1 MKRFETHS
9 HSHYSSIR
17 LIDSINK
24 PRDMILTAYKLGYAG
39 ITLTDHE
46 ALCGHIEWLELE
58 KELKE
63 KGEIPKDFKCGLG
76 NEIYLIDERG
86 PKQKY
91 YHFILIAKN
100 TLGHRALR
108 ELSSTAW
115 LNGYSDRGMER
126 VPTTRK
132 ELAAIIKKYP
142 GTLIGTNA
150 CIGGKVGSLVLALI
164 EAEKND
170 NLNEIYKIK
179 KEIDDFLHWCKEL
192 FGDDFYFEI
201 APGTSPD
208 QKRFNQRAK
217 AIAQFYGLKMICAT
231 DAHYLTADLRE
242 VHKAFLNSK
251 DGERE
256 VDSFYHDA
264 HLMSNEEAFEKISPF
279 YTQEEFDEM
288 CKNSLE
294 IMEKIETYELFH
306 NPIIPEVKLPPCVKF
321 YDESLS
327 SYPILQ
333 SLRNSDN
340 IQERTWVKNC
350 LLSLKERNLEK
361 DEYFERLEL
370 EAKIIKDISEKL
382 GNCLFTYFNTFNHYI
397 DLFWECGAVV
407 GPGRGSAGSFL
418 SNYLLNITQL
428 DPIQWGLPYF
438 RFLNEDRAELPDIDI
453 DLPPS
458 KRPLILKEIRKER
471 GEFNVVQVATFGT
484 ESARA
489 AIACACRGYRSKDYP
504 KGIDIDISQYMSSL
518 VPFERGISW
527 TIDECLNGN
536 EEKGRKP
543 VKELIKQI
551 AQYPGLEEIIRGVEG
566 VVCRRGQHASGVMLY
581 NVSPF
586 ETTALMRS
594 PNGDITTQYDLKK
607 SESVGDTKFD
617 FLVTDICDKI
627 STCLDLLMKDGFFTG
642 LKKREIYNQYLH
654 PQVLNLNDPKIWDA
668 LAAGSVQDV
677 FQFNTPIGIQ
687 TAKAIMPANPTEMT
701 AANALMRLTAQE
713 GQERPFDRYVRFKK
727 DISLWYQE
735 MDAAGLTK
743 EEQKIL
749 EPYYLKDYG
758 VPASQ
763 EALMLLTMDPKISHF
778 TLGEANHCRK
788 ILAKKKVKEI
798 PALKE
803 KFLSQCPSKALGQYT
818 WTTMMLPQLSYSF
831 SMVHATLYSF
841 IGIQTLVLATSYPS
855 VYWNCACLIVNAQS
869 LEDVESSEE
878 ELDDTP
884 LTYSNEMEE
893 FSESDNEA
901 DIVDSYE
908 EEDCDGAPVEVV
920 VMKNGKKKKKVK
932 TTNFGRIATAIGK
945 MAASGISVSPPD
957 INDSDF
963 TFTPDVEHNLIRY
976 GLRGIAKIGE
986 DLVKTIMANRP
997 YTSLEDFQSKVKT
1010 SKPQLINLLKSGAF
1024 DAFGDRVEMMK
1035 NFIDSAADKKQT
1047 INLRNLQ
1054 MLISENLIPE
1064 KFEEQV
1070 RYFNFNKYLKKLK
1083 WEKYYALDNIAFKA
1097 FERYAPMDIL
1107 IESGKS
1113 ESGFL
1118 VLQTDW
1124 DKIWKKQQDIL
1135 RPWVKE
1141 HSEELRDEVNQ
1152 RAFNDLW
1159 EKYADG
1165 TVSKWEMDSVS
1176 YYSHPHEL
1184 AKVNQAIYGFAD
1196 YFKLPESP
1204 TIENVL
1210 KIKGK
1215 VVPIFKIERI
1225 CGTILD
1231 KDKNKKTL
1239 SLLTTTGV
1247 VTVRIFGD
1255 VFTHYDRQISRKNP
1269 DGTKT
1274 VLQKSWFARG
1284 NKIIICGIRREDSF
1298 QLKKYSRTPWHL
1310 VELITKVNDD
1320 GTIETC
1326 GERLEV

>member
-108 ELSSTAW
+108 ELSSAAW

-164 EAEKND
+164 EAEKNN
-170 NLNEIYKIK
+170 NLDEIYKIK

-340 IQERTWVKNC
+340 IQERTWAKNC

-428 DPIQWGLPYF
+428 DPIQWKLPYF

-471 GEFNVVQVATFGT
+471 GELNVVQVATFGT
-484 ESARA
+484 ESAKA

-594 PNGDITTQYDLKK
+594 PNGDITTQYDLKR

-627 STCLDLLMKDGFFTG
+627 STCLDLLMKDGFFAG

-687 TAKAIMPANPTEMT
+687 TAKAIMPVNPTEMT

-743 EEQKIL
+743 EEQKTL

-788 ILAKKKVKEI
+788 ILAKKKIKEI

-908 EEDCDGAPVEVV
+908 EDCDGAPVEVV

-963 TFTPDVEHNLIRY
+963 TFSPDVEHNLIRY

-1035 NFIDSAADKKQT
+1035 NFIDGAADKKQT

-1152 RAFNDLW
+1152 RSFNDLW
-1159 EKYADG
+1159 KKYADG

-1215 VVPIFKIERI
+1215 DVPIFKIERI